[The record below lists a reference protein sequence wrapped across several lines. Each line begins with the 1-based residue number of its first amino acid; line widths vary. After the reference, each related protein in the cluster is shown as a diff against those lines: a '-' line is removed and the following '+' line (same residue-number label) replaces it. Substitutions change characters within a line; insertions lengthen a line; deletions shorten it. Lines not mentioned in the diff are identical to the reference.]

1 MAWWNG
7 RKKTKHAAVDTRTV
21 VPSHDDRVLTAAAQT
36 VNTLAQGRTR
46 VTPKYDGWQ
55 RELWDYYDTLGE
67 FNIAVTWR
75 SYMISR
81 VRLRAAKLKPGS
93 DEPEIVDVGPA
104 ADLVNELCGGT
115 ARQTEMLG
123 SLSVYLDVPAEG
135 WLVGETV
142 GKRQKWRVISS
153 DEIRRRGTSFE
164 VISDLSTES
173 DVQWRELSKSTSYVT
188 RIWRPH
194 KRLHYLPYSSAYA
207 ARSAM
212 RELELVNRHIQA
224 QYLSRLASAGLIIF
238 PDEITFPV
246 RPEFM
251 NEPDPFIRE
260 WIETAAEAI
269 KNPGSASSLIPLPI
283 RVPAEYVEKVKH
295 VDFTLKMD
303 DNIIAKRDSA
313 RNRLASMINV
323 PADLLFQAGDVNHWG
338 LWQLEEG
345 AIRTYIT
352 PDVEIITSGL
362 TTGYLH
368 PRMQAL
374 GIEDYEDWVV
384 WYDASELMVR
394 PDKSANALD
403 AYDRFELSGTA
414 LRREVGFDEDDAP
427 DDAELANMILK
438 KLATNPTLAIQA
450 LEELTGI
457 KLEQP
462 PQQAPLGDTEP
473 PKPGDEDEENSEND
487 EKTDD
492 GPPDT
497 RDNKPPAPGELA
509 AELERFA
516 IEATLPQPPIAGPVV
531 PGPVPLASLSHEN
544 RAFAIMQAG
553 MRHVMEFT
561 RDSWRLKHPLICLD
575 KQFSCPFTHA
585 TYEGVRFRPGTKGD
599 YECFLTDRGELSI
612 GQRLINHDDTRLIA
626 NPRKV
631 IHGTRLGS

>member
-1 MAWWNG
+1 MVWWDR
-7 RKKTKHAAVDTRTV
+7 RKKKHAAVDTRLV
-21 VPSHDDRVLTAAAQT
+21 VPSRDDRVLTAAAQT
-36 VNTLAQGRTR
+36 VNTLVQGRTR

-67 FNIAVTWR
+67 FNISVTWR

-93 DEPEIVDVGPA
+93 DEPEIIDVGPA
-104 ADLVNELCGGT
+104 ADFVNELCRGT
-115 ARQTEMLG
+115 AGQTEMLG

-135 WLVGETV
+135 WLVGETI
-142 GKRQKWRVISS
+142 GSRQKWRVISS
-153 DEIRRRGTSFE
+153 DEIRRRGRSYE
-164 VISDLSTES
+164 VISDDSTES
-173 DVQWRELSKSTSYVT
+173 DVHWRDLNPSTSYVT

-194 KRLHYLPYSSAYA
+194 KRLHYMPYSSAYA

-251 NEPDPFIRE
+251 SEPDPFIRE

-295 VDFTLKMD
+295 IDFTLKMD
-303 DNIIAKRDSA
+303 DTIIAKRDSA
-313 RNRLASMINV
+313 RNRLAAMINV
-323 PADLLFQAGDVNHWG
+323 PADLLFQAGDANHWS
-338 LWQLEEG
+338 LWQMEEG

-352 PDVEIITSGL
+352 PDVEIITNGL

-368 PRMQAL
+368 PRMRAA

-457 KLEQP
+457 KLEEP
-462 PQQAPLGDTEP
+462 AQQAPPGVEP
-473 PKPGDEDEENSEND
+473 PKPGDPDEENSAND
-487 EKTDD
+487 EATDD

-497 RDNKPPAPGELA
+497 PEKPPPAPEALS
-509 AELERFA
+509 AELERLA
-516 IEATLPQPPIAGPVV
+516 IESALPQPAPSGPMI
-531 PGPVPLASLSHEN
+531 PGPVPFTALSDEN

-561 RDSWRLKHPLICLD
+561 IDSWRLKHPLICME

-585 TYEGVRFRPGTKGD
+585 TYEGVKFHPGTKGD
-599 YECFLTDRGELSI
+599 YECFLTATGELSI
-612 GQRLINHDDTRLIA
+612 GQRLVNHNDSQLIA
-626 NPRKV
+626 NPRKA

>member
-1 MAWWNG
+1 MAWWNSRS
-7 RKKTKHAAVDTRTV
+7 RKKHAAVDTRTV
-21 VPSHDDRVLTAAAQT
+21 VPSLNERSLLAAAQT
-36 VNTLAQGRTR
+36 VNTIAQGRTR
-46 VTPKYDGWQ
+46 VTPKYDTWQ
-55 RELWDYYDTLGE
+55 RELWDYYDSLGE
-67 FNIAVTWR
+67 FNISVTWR

-81 VRLRAAKLKPGS
+81 VRLRAARLKPGS

-104 ADLVNELCGGT
+104 ADFVNELAHGT
-115 ARQTEMLG
+115 SGQSGLMG
-123 SLSVYLDVPAEG
+123 SLSIFLDVPAEG

-153 DEIRRRGTSFE
+153 DEIRRRGNTYE
-164 VISDLSTES
+164 VIDEQSSES
-173 DVQWRELSKSTSYVT
+173 DVVWRTLPAGTSYVT

-194 KRLHYLPYSSAYA
+194 KRLSYLPYSSAYA

-224 QYLSRLASAGLIIF
+224 GYLSRLASAGLVIF

-251 NEPDPFIRE
+251 DEPDPFIRE

-269 KNPGSASSLIPLPI
+269 KTPGSASAAIPLPI

-295 VDFTLKMD
+295 IDFTLAMD
-303 DNIIAKRDSA
+303 DKIIDKRDSA
-313 RNRLASMINV
+313 RNRLASQINV
-323 PADLLFQAGDVNHWG
+323 PAELLFQAGDMNHWG

-352 PDVEIITSGL
+352 PDVELIVNGL

-368 PRMQAL
+368 PRMRAA

-384 WYDASELMVR
+384 WYDVSELMVR
-394 PDKSANALD
+394 PDKSKNAID

-414 LRREVGFDEDDAP
+414 LRRETGFDEDDAP
-427 DDAELANMILK
+427 DKEELGAMILK

-450 LEELTGI
+450 LAELTGI
-457 KLEQP
+457 ELKEPETAVP
-462 PQQAPLGDTEP
+462 PGAEP
-473 PKPGDEDEENSEND
+473 PKPGDEDEEDSEADKSSTN
-487 EKTDD
+487 
-492 GPPDT
+492 GPPPT
-497 RDNKPPAPGELA
+497 ENNAPPSNELA
-509 AELERFA
+509 AELERVI
-516 IEATLPQPPIAGPVV
+516 IEANLPQPIDAGPVV
-531 PGPVPLASLSHEN
+531 PGPVPFGALSAEN

-561 RDSWRLKHPLICLD
+561 TDSWRLKHPLVCME

-599 YECFLTDRGELSI
+599 YECFLTDKGALSI
-612 GQRLINHDDTRLIA
+612 GQRLINHADKQLVA
-626 NPRKV
+626 NPRKK
-631 IHGTRLGS
+631 IDGTRLGA

>member
-1 MAWWNG
+1 MAWWDRRNK
-7 RKKTKHAAVDTRTV
+7 RRHAAVDTRTV
-21 VPSHDDRVLTAAAQT
+21 VSSQSERALLAAAQT
-36 VNTLAQGRTR
+36 VNTLSQGRTR
-46 VTPKYDGWQ
+46 VTPKYDSWQ

-81 VRLRAAKLKPGS
+81 VRLRAARLKPGS

-104 ADLVNELCGGT
+104 ADFVNELARDT
-115 ARQTEMLG
+115 AGQAELMG
-123 SLSVYLDVPAEG
+123 SLSIYLDVPAEG

-153 DEIRRRGTSFE
+153 DEIRRRGESYE
-164 VISDLSTES
+164 IIS
-173 DVQWRELSKSTSYVT
+173 ELSSEADVRWRDLDPKTSYVT

-224 QYLSRLASAGLIIF
+224 GYLSRLASAGLVIF

-251 NEPDPFIRE
+251 DEPDPFIRE

-269 KNPGSASSLIPLPI
+269 KTPGSASALIPLPI

-295 VDFTLKMD
+295 IDFTLKMD
-303 DNIIAKRDSA
+303 DKIIEKRDSA
-313 RNRLASMINV
+313 RNRLASQINV
-323 PADLLFQAGDVNHWG
+323 PAELLFQAGDVNHWG

-352 PDVEIITSGL
+352 PDVELITSGL

-368 PRMQAL
+368 PRMRAA

-394 PDKSANALD
+394 PDKSQNALN
-403 AYDRFELSGTA
+403 AYDRMELSGTA
-414 LRREVGFDEDDAP
+414 LRRETGFDEDDAP
-427 DDAELANMILK
+427 SDEELAQIILK
-438 KLATNPTLAIQA
+438 KMIDNPALAVQA
-450 LEELTGI
+450 LKELTGL
-457 KLEQP
+457 KLEEPEPAALPPGDDPNADGAEGDLPEDEQGESNGPPRTENDQP
-462 PQQAPLGDTEP
+462 PTPN
-473 PKPGDEDEENSEND
+473 PKEI
-487 EKTDD
+487 
-492 GPPDT
+492 
-497 RDNKPPAPGELA
+497 A
-509 AELERFA
+509 AALERA
-516 IEATLPQPPIAGPVV
+516 MIESALPQPEESVV
-531 PGPVPLASLSHEN
+531 PSPVPFGAMSPEN

-561 RDSWRLKHPLICLD
+561 TDSWRLKHPLVCME

-585 TYEGVRFRPGTKGD
+585 TYEGVRFRPGATGS
-599 YECFLTDRGELSI
+599 YECFLTAKGELSI
-612 GQRLINHDDTRLIA
+612 GQRLVNHTDAHLVA
-626 NPRKV
+626 NPRKA

>member
-7 RKKTKHAAVDTRTV
+7 RRKNKHAAVDTRLV
-21 VPSHDDRVLTAAAQT
+21 VPSRDDRVLTAAAQT

-67 FNIAVTWR
+67 FNISVTWR

-93 DEPEIVDVGPA
+93 DEPEIVDSGPA

-142 GKRQKWRVISS
+142 GSRQKWRVISS
-153 DEIRRRGTSFE
+153 DEIRRRGRNYE
-164 VISDLSTES
+164 VIADDSTEA
-173 DVQWRELSKSTSYVT
+173 DVHWRDLPQTTSYVT

-303 DNIIAKRDSA
+303 DRIIEKRDSA

-368 PRMQAL
+368 PRMRAL
-374 GIEDYEDWVV
+374 GIEDYEDWVI

-394 PDKSANALD
+394 PDKSDNAKD
-403 AYDRFELSGTA
+403 AYDRLELSGTA

-427 DDAELANMILK
+427 DDTELANMILK

-450 LEELTGI
+450 LEKLTGI

-462 PQQAPLGDTEP
+462 PTQTPVPAEGPVVTGGNASGDDS
-473 PKPGDEDEENSEND
+473 GASS
-487 EKTDD
+487 D
-492 GPPDT
+492 GPPKTED
-497 RDNKPPAPGELA
+497 DKPPAPGELA

-516 IEATLPQPPIAGPVV
+516 IESTLPQPIITGPVV
-531 PGPVPLASLSHEN
+531 PGPVPFETLSLEN

-561 RDSWRLKHPLICLD
+561 MDSWRLKHPLICME

-599 YECFLTDRGELSI
+599 YECFLTDQGELSI
-612 GQRLINHDDTRLIA
+612 GQRLVNHDDARLVA
-626 NPRKV
+626 NPRKA
-631 IHGTRLGS
+631 INGTRLGS

>member
-1 MAWWNG
+1 
-7 RKKTKHAAVDTRTV
+7 
-21 VPSHDDRVLTAAAQT
+21 
-36 VNTLAQGRTR
+36 
-46 VTPKYDGWQ
+46 
-55 RELWDYYDTLGE
+55 
-67 FNIAVTWR
+67 
-75 SYMISR
+75 
-81 VRLRAAKLKPGS
+81 
-93 DEPEIVDVGPA
+93 
-104 ADLVNELCGGT
+104 
-115 ARQTEMLG
+115 
-123 SLSVYLDVPAEG
+123 
-135 WLVGETV
+135 
-142 GKRQKWRVISS
+142 
-153 DEIRRRGTSFE
+153 
-164 VISDLSTES
+164 
-173 DVQWRELSKSTSYVT
+173 
-188 RIWRPH
+188 
-194 KRLHYLPYSSAYA
+194 LPYSSAYA

-246 RPEFM
+246 RPEFQ

-303 DNIIAKRDSA
+303 DRIIEKRDSA

-352 PDVEIITSGL
+352 PDVEIITGGL

-374 GIEDYEDWVV
+374 GIEDFEDWVV

-450 LEELTGI
+450 LEKLTGI

-462 PQQAPLGDTEP
+462 PQQAPPGAPGP
-473 PKPGDEDEENSEND
+473 PQPGDEDEENSEND
-487 EKTDD
+487 EAPDD

-497 RDNKPPAPGELA
+497 GTNKPPAPGELA

-516 IEATLPQPPIAGPVV
+516 IEATLPQPTIMGPVV

-561 RDSWRLKHPLICLD
+561 MDSWRLKHPLICME

-599 YECFLTDRGELSI
+599 YECFLTDHGELSI
-612 GQRLINHDDTRLIA
+612 GQRLINHDDARLIA
-626 NPRKV
+626 KPRKA
-631 IHGTRLGS
+631 IDGTRLGS

>member
-1 MAWWNG
+1 MVWWDR
-7 RKKTKHAAVDTRTV
+7 RKKSKHAAVDTRLV
-21 VPSHDDRVLTAAAQT
+21 VPSRDERVLTAAAQT
-36 VNTLAQGRTR
+36 VNTIARGRTR
-46 VTPKYDGWQ
+46 ITPKYDGWQ

-67 FNIAVTWR
+67 FNISVTWR

-81 VRLRAAKLKPGS
+81 VRLRAARLKPGS

-104 ADLVNELCGGT
+104 ADFVNELCRGT
-115 ARQTEMLG
+115 AGQTEMLG

-135 WLVGETV
+135 WLVGETT
-142 GKRQKWRVISS
+142 GNRQKWRVISS
-153 DEIRRRGTSFE
+153 DEIRRRGREYE
-164 VISDLSTES
+164 VISDESTES
-173 DVQWRELSKSTSYVT
+173 DVIWRTLPVATSYVT

-194 KRLHYLPYSSAYA
+194 KRLHYLPYSSAYS

-295 VDFTLKMD
+295 IDFTLKMD

-313 RNRLASMINV
+313 RNRLASQINV

-352 PDVEIITSGL
+352 PDVEIITHGL

-368 PRMQAL
+368 PRMRAA

-394 PDKSANALD
+394 PDKSDNAKD
-403 AYDRFELSGTA
+403 VYDRFELSGTA
-414 LRREVGFDEDDAP
+414 LRRETGFDEDDAP
-427 DDAELANMILK
+427 DDTELANMILK

-450 LEELTGI
+450 LQELTGI
-457 KLEQP
+457 KLEEP
-462 PQQAPLGDTEP
+462 ANQAAVSTEGPVVTGAESDGDS
-473 PKPGDEDEENSEND
+473 GASN
-487 EKTDD
+487 D
-492 GPPDT
+492 GPPNTGNDE
-497 RDNKPPAPGELA
+497 PPAPAALA
-509 AELERFA
+509 AELERIA
-516 IEATLPQPPIAGPVV
+516 IESVLPKPAGSLIPS
-531 PGPVPLASLSHEN
+531 PVPFESLSSEN

-561 RDSWRLKHPLICLD
+561 IDSWRLKHPLICME

-585 TYEGVRFRPGTKGD
+585 SYEGVRFRPGTKGD

-612 GQRLINHDDTRLIA
+612 GQRLINHDDTRLVA

-631 IHGTRLGS
+631 INGTRLGS

>member
-7 RKKTKHAAVDTRTV
+7 RKTQKHAAADTRV
-21 VPSHDDRVLTAAAQT
+21 IVPSHDERVLTAAAQT
-36 VNTLAQGRTR
+36 INTIAQGRTR

-55 RELWDYYDTLGE
+55 RELWDYYDALGE

-75 SYMISR
+75 SCMISR

-93 DEPEIVDVGPA
+93 DEPEIVDAGPA
-104 ADLVNELCGGT
+104 ADFVNEFCHGT
-115 ARQTEMLG
+115 AGQTEMLG

-135 WLVGETV
+135 WIVGETI
-142 GKRQKWRVISS
+142 GSRQKWRVVSS
-153 DEIRRRGTSFE
+153 DEIRRRGTDYE
-164 VISDLSTES
+164 IISDDSTEA
-173 DVQWRELSKSTSYVT
+173 DVRWRLLPPRTSYVT

-251 NEPDPFIRE
+251 DEPDPFIRE

-269 KNPGSASSLIPLPI
+269 KTPGSASALIPLPI

-295 VDFTLKMD
+295 IDFTLAMD
-303 DNIIAKRDSA
+303 DRIIEKRDSA
-313 RNRLASMINV
+313 RNRLASQINV

-352 PDVEIITSGL
+352 PDVEIIVNGL

-368 PRMQAL
+368 PRMRAA

-394 PDKSANALD
+394 PDKSKNAID
-403 AYDRFELSGTA
+403 VYDRFELNGAA
-414 LRREVGFDEDDAP
+414 LRRETGFDEDDAP
-427 DDAELANMILK
+427 TDEELANLILK

-450 LEELTGI
+450 LQELTGV
-457 KLEQP
+457 KLEEPSQQP
-462 PQQAPLGDTEP
+462 MPGQVEP
-473 PKPGDEDEENSEND
+473 PKPGDPDEEDSQND
-487 EKTDD
+487 KDAGD
-492 GPPDT
+492 SPPDT
-497 RDNKPPAPGELA
+497 RENKPPAPGELA
-509 AELERFA
+509 AELERIA
-516 IEATLPQPPIAGPVV
+516 IESTLPKPEVSLI
-531 PGPVPLASLSHEN
+531 PGPVPFELLSHES

-561 RDSWRLKHPLICLD
+561 RDSWRLKHPLICLE

-585 TYEGVRFRPGTKGD
+585 TYNGVRFRPGTKGD
-599 YECFLTDRGELSI
+599 YECFLTDEGELSI
-612 GQRLINHDDTRLIA
+612 GQRLINHDSTRLVA
-626 NPRKV
+626 NPRRA
-631 IHGTRLGS
+631 IDGARLGS